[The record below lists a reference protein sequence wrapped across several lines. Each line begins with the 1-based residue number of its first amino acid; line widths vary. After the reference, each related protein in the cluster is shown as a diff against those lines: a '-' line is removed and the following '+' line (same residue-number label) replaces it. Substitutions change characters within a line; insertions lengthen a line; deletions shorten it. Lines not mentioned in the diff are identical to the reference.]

1 MKKCFLQAVLSIL
14 LVIPFS
20 DKTNSQSINKT
31 LSSLSSEVA
40 VKYTD
45 PAVSAFRAA
54 LNSGWFSEL
63 PSSTNGLH
71 IKLRLVGTGS
81 TFSNSVRNFSTQ
93 GQFHFSSAQADKIL
107 EESGYSVNSG
117 TDGKIYYSLK
127 KYIMDRSWDVKIE
140 GPTIIG
146 SNQDYLKVEFPGKD
160 IPLDVA
166 GTTQYFTVN
175 NYSVTVEEIKG
186 FLNNL
191 KFLPTPAIQLDISS
205 LVGTGVSFRYFKGI
219 DLENLGEINIFGLGL
234 VHNVKYWLPGYF
246 PLNLGVAFYYQKFNV
261 GTIFQNTASK
271 FGIYFSKD
279 IGSVVSFSPYVG
291 LSYESSNS
299 HIKYS
304 YEFESPAGEQKVN
317 LAVNFDPMNTVALTL
332 GSTIK
337 VPVVSLNIDFKFA
350 ETQAAS
356 LGLGFGF

>member
-1 MKKCFLQAVLSIL
+1 MKKYFLQAVLSLL
-14 LVIPFS
+14 LVIPFC

-45 PAVSAFRAA
+45 PAISAFRAA

-107 EESGYSVNSG
+107 EESGYSSG
-117 TDGKIYYSLK
+117 DNYYNDIK
-127 KYIMDRSWDVKIE
+127 NYILEQTWNVKIE

-146 SNQDYLKVEFPGKD
+146 SNQDYLKVEFPGD
-160 IPLDVA
+160 NYLVELPD
-166 GTTQYFTVN
+166 GSTTSFPIESST
-175 NYSVTVEEIKG
+175 VTVEEIKG

-191 KFLPTPAIQLDISS
+191 NFLPTPAIQLDISS

-219 DLENLGEINIFGLGL
+219 NLENLGEINIFGVGL

-271 FGIYFSKD
+271 FGLYFSKN
-279 IGSVVSFSPYVG
+279 IGSVISFSPYVG
-291 LSYESSNS
+291 LSYESSSS

-304 YEFESPAGEQKVN
+304 YEFETPAGEQKVN
-317 LAVNFDPMNTVALTL
+317 LAVDFDPMNTVALTL

-350 ETQAAS
+350 ETQATS

>member
-1 MKKCFLQAVLSIL
+1 MKKYFLQAVLSII
-14 LVIPFS
+14 LVIPFC
-20 DKTNSQSINKT
+20 DKSNSQSINKT

-81 TFSNSVRNFSTQ
+81 TFSSSVRNFSMQ
-93 GQFHFSSAQADKIL
+93 GQFHFSSAQADNIL
-107 EESGYSVNSG
+107 EASGYSSG
-117 TDGKIYYSLK
+117 DYYYNDIK
-127 KYIMDRSWDVKIE
+127 NYILEQTWNVKIE

-146 SNQDYLKVEFPGKD
+146 SNQDYLNVVFPGKN
-160 IPLDVA
+160 IPIDVA

-175 NYSVTVEEIKG
+175 SYSVTVEEIKG

-205 LVGTGVSFRYFKGI
+205 LVATGVSFRYFKGI

>member
-1 MKKCFLQAVLSIL
+1 MKKYFLQAVLSII
-14 LVIPFS
+14 LVIPFC
-20 DKTNSQSINKT
+20 DKSNSQSINKT

-81 TFSNSVRNFSTQ
+81 TFSSSVRNFSMQ
-93 GQFHFSSAQADKIL
+93 GQFHFSSAQADNIL
-107 EESGYSVNSG
+107 EASGYSSG
-117 TDGKIYYSLK
+117 DYYYNDIK
-127 KYIMDRSWDVKIE
+127 NYILEQTWNVKIE

-146 SNQDYLKVEFPGKD
+146 SNQDYLNVVFPGKN
-160 IPLDVA
+160 IPIDVA

-175 NYSVTVEEIKG
+175 SYSVTVEEIKG

-291 LSYESSNS
+291 LSYESSSS

-304 YEFESPAGEQKVN
+304 YEFETPAGEQKVN
-317 LAVNFDPMNTVALTL
+317 LAVDFDPMNTFAITL
-332 GSTIK
+332 GSAIK
-337 VPVVSLNIDFKFA
+337 VPVVILNIDFKFA
-350 ETQAAS
+350 ETQALS